1 MGIYWVYN
9 ADGYLL
15 SMARMTAEEVASR
28 LDVTDAEP
36 PTESLTQRARFV
48 DGAWVLE
55 PRV

>member
-15 SMARMTAEEVASR
+15 ARGRMTAAEAQSR
-28 LDVTDAEP
+28 ADVTDIEP
-36 PTESLTQRARFV
+36 PAESLTQRARFV

-55 PRV
+55 PRA

>member
-1 MGIYWVYN
+1 MGFYWVFN

-15 SMARMTAEEVASR
+15 SRVRIAGDEAEARS
-28 LDVTDAEP
+28 DVTDLEP

-55 PRV
+55 PRT